1 MLKGSLVAIV
11 TPMLEDGSL
20 DFGRLRQFIDFHV
33 REGSNGLVVV
43 GTTGESPT
51 VDFDEHCKLIVETV
65 KHAAGRVPVIAG
77 TGANSTREAIELSEF
92 AKKAGADLSLSVVP
106 YYNKPTQEG
115 LYRHFRAIA
124 EAVDIPQI
132 LYNVPGRT
140 VADMQNDTVLRLAQV
155 PGIVGLKDATGNME
169 RGAELLRRIPKNFAV
184 YSGDD
189 GTALPLMMLGAH
201 GVISVTAN
209 AAPRLM
215 QEMCAAALA
224 GDVAGA
230 RARNNK
236 LLGLHRHLFVEANPI
251 PVKWVLQQM
260 GLIEGG
266 IRLPLT
272 PLSSSFHDLLRG
284 AMEQAGISFAGAS
297 ATMAK

>member
-11 TPMLEDGSL
+11 TPMFEDGSL
-20 DFGRLRQFIDFHV
+20 DLQRLRTLIDFHI
-33 REGSNGLVVV
+33 REGSNGIVIV

-51 VDFDEHCKLIVETV
+51 VDFDEHCLLIRTAVE
-65 KHAAGRVPVIAG
+65 HAAGRVPVIAG
-77 TGANSTREAIELSEF
+77 TGANSTREAIELS
-92 AKKAGADLSLSVVP
+92 AYARQAGADMSLSVVP

-124 EAVDIPQI
+124 EAVDLPQI

-140 VADMQNDTVLRLAQV
+140 VADMQNDTALRLAQI
-155 PGIVGLKDATGNME
+155 PNIVGLKDATGSME
-169 RGAELLRRIPKNFAV
+169 RGAELLRRAPKNFAV

-189 GTALPLMMLGAH
+189 GTGLALLMLGAH

-209 AAPRLM
+209 VAPRLM
-215 QEMCAAALA
+215 QEMCAAVLS
-224 GDVAGA
+224 GDFAKA
-230 RARNNK
+230 RSHNNK

-260 GLIEGG
+260 GLMEGG

-272 PLSSSFHDLLRG
+272 SLSSSFHDLLRG
-284 AMEQAGISFAGAS
+284 AMEQADIRAAV
-297 ATMAK
+297 AIPAMAK

>member
-1 MLKGSLVAIV
+1 MLRGSLVAIV

-20 DFGRLRQFIDFHV
+20 DVARLHQFIDFHI

-51 VDFDEHCKLIVETV
+51 VDFEEHCLLIKSAVE
-65 KHAAGRVPVIAG
+65 HAAGRIPIIAG
-77 TGANSTREAIELSEF
+77 TGANSTREAIELSVY
-92 AKKAGADLSLSVVP
+92 AKKAGADMSLSVVP

-124 EAVDIPQI
+124 EAVDLPQI

-140 VADMQNDTVLRLAQV
+140 VADLQNDTVVRLAQV

-169 RGAELLRRIPKNFAV
+169 RGAELLRRAGKNFAV

-189 GTALPLMMLGAH
+189 GTALPLLMLGAH

-209 AAPRLM
+209 VAPRLM

-260 GLIEGG
+260 GLIDGG

-284 AMEQAGISFAGAS
+284 ALEQAGISCEGAPAS
-297 ATMAK
+297 MAK